1 MESQEQL
8 RSTPDGIKS
17 RMTWNHLI
25 FSLDN
30 IFDEESGHIG
40 IHHHFPLKF
49 SVFFLTLMIRA
60 LSVNPG
66 KKFKTRDRH

>member
-1 MESQEQL
+1 MKSQEQL

-30 IFDEESGHIG
+30 IFDEKSGHIG

-49 SVFFLTLMIRA
+49 SVLFLRNGRLRA
-60 LSVNPG
+60 IFILKSI
-66 KKFKTRDRH
+66 